1 MNMAEERILRYAA
14 PPLYKRMVEVF
25 STYHIHPY
33 DFLAKLRKN
42 NDEFTVIVRFS
53 SDYSQVVSKGFTSE
67 QVMHPDEEVTRFF
80 TEAADQCK
88 SLLVADYYKMKKG

>member
-33 DFLAKLRKN
+33 DFFAKLRKN
-42 NDEFTVIVRFS
+42 NTEFTVIVRFS
-53 SDYSQVVSKGFTSE
+53 PDFSQVVSKGFTSE
-67 QVMHPDEEVTRFF
+67 QVMHPDEEVTGFF
-80 TEAADQCK
+80 EEAAKQCK
-88 SLLVADYYKMKKG
+88 SVLVADYYKIKKG